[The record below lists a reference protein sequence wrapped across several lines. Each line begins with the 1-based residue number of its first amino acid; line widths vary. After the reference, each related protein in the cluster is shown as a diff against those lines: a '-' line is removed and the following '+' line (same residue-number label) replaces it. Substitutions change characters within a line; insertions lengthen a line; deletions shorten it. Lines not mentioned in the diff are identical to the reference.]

1 MRNIIVKISN
11 YKKTILE
18 LLFLP
23 LMVYISTVLI
33 QVLFNMGTYLGI
45 FLRYIY
51 YYVVC

>member
-1 MRNIIVKISN
+1 MQNIIVKISDN
-11 YKKTILE
+11 KKTILE
-18 LLFLP
+18 ILFLP
-23 LMVYISTVLI
+23 LIAYVCTILI